1 MELTTKTEAYET
13 IDSIYKIHKVSNVKE
28 CSSIP
33 GKWSIELYNESIN
46 NNLINYLFIV
56 EPHCDAIAHWVYEVA
71 IYLPLYKKLQVN
83 YPSLKLALMTKKNF
97 KTLFFEFFSIPEE
110 NICIFDEVPYKYTN
124 LPLNNI
130 CLFSHPISHLLLK
143 EVDPMYKIQLTNFID
158 IINSIP
164 IANIDNNDWLIL
176 PRQKKENFSVND
188 RIIPYDN
195 IFKYFENSKLQ
206 YEILNTDD
214 ITCIKEQITKLR
226 NYKNIIVPDGGAFS
240 LNILFCSNKNFF
252 VINNYTKKQTLTWP
266 MSTLLMSVL
275 LDINKHMIY
284 YTKDENDFLERYT

>member
-1 MELTTKTEAYET
+1 MEITNKTETTET
-13 IDSIYKIHKVSNVKE
+13 IDSIYKIHTIYNVKE

-33 GKWSIELYNESIN
+33 GKWSIDLYNEAIN

-71 IYLPLYKKLQVN
+71 IYLPLYKKLQIK

-97 KTLFFEFFSIPEE
+97 KILFLDFFSIPEE

-143 EVDPMYKIQLTNFID
+143 EINPIYKFQLINFID

-164 IANIDNNDWLIL
+164 IPNIDNDHWLIL

-188 RIIPYDN
+188 RIVSYDN
-195 IFKYFENSKLQ
+195 IFKYFENSNLQ
-206 YEILNTDD
+206 YEILHTDD
-214 ITCIKEQITKLR
+214 IISLKTQITKLR
-226 NYKNIIVPDGGAFS
+226 SFTNIIVSDGGAFS
-240 LNILFCSNKNFF
+240 LNLLFCNHKNFY
-252 VINNYTKKQTLTWP
+252 VINNFSQGQTQNWP
-266 MSTLLMSVL
+266 MSILLISVL
-275 LDINKHMIY
+275 LDMNKNTIY
-284 YTKDENDFLERYT
+284 YTKDQDDFLEKYT